1 MAPPEVTPGAHA
13 PLTGFVRIEED
24 GRGGSDP
31 RRKRKLQG
39 ASKPSASAS
48 AKNKRWLYGVLLP
61 GRLQLYARRT
71 EYKRRTPPC
80 GEIVL
85 QIKPT
90 NPNESV
96 FGFDHECVYV
106 RAQGESRVITVRI
119 HQKKDIVRW
128 VTALYYQS
136 FTPKS
141 PLSANV
147 QPEGEEKEDKRR
159 ENAHVDAIAL
169 RSKRKSVSFQD
180 EPEVLMLPR
189 QSYDPAD
196 LFYSEQEYEQFQ
208 QHGDPNSDEH
218 ERSAA
223 SSSSSKTLSRLMKS
237 IYEKTAAKLKVSPKK
252 NMARLR

>member
-1 MAPPEVTPGAHA
+1 MAPPEATPAAHA

-24 GRGGSDP
+24 ARGNSDP
-31 RRKRKLQG
+31 RRKRKLQS
-39 ASKPSASAS
+39 ASSSSKPSTSASAS
-48 AKNKRWLYGVLLP
+48 SKNKRWLYGVLLP

-71 EYKRRTPPC
+71 DYKRRTPPC
-80 GEIVL
+80 NEIVL

-90 NPNESV
+90 NSNESV

-106 RAQGESRVITVRI
+106 RAQGQSRVITVRI

-141 PLSANV
+141 PLSANA
-147 QPEGEEKEDKRR
+147 QPEGEEKEDKTR
-159 ENAHVDAIAL
+159 ESARVDAIAL

-180 EPEVLMLPR
+180 EPEVLVLPR

-208 QHGDPNSDEH
+208 QQDDSNSDE
-218 ERSAA
+218 SAP
-223 SSSSSKTLSRLMKS
+223 SSSKTLSRLMKS
-237 IYEKTAAKLKVSPKK
+237 IYAKTAAKLKVSPKK
-252 NMARLR
+252 NMAKLR